1 MLNNFMPQSGSLERK
16 ALFFTQSP
24 TLVKFHEH
32 GCLQGLH
39 ICHTLL
45 KLEGPKPPVCQNSP
59 MKLQICVCL
68 KTECGKFPK
77 ETFYKNCFSHPCFSL
92 KSVTTKALTIDHKV
106 SHNQVSVSGRHHFST
121 EHWMKSK
128 AQIMRSI

>member
-1 MLNNFMPQSGSLERK
+1 MNMVKSK
-16 ALFFTQSP
+16 AYAFVIAQIGRVRTPES
-24 TLVKFHEH
+24 
-32 GCLQGLH
+32 
-39 ICHTLL
+39 
-45 KLEGPKPPVCQNSP
+45 QNSP
-59 MKLQICVCL
+59 MKLLLCVCL
-68 KTECGKFPK
+68 KTECGKSPQ
-77 ETFYKNCFSHPCFSL
+77 ETFHKNHFSHPCFSL